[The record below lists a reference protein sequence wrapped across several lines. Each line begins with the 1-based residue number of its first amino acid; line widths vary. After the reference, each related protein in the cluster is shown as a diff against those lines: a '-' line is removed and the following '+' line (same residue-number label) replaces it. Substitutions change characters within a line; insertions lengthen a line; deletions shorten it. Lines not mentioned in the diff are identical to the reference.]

1 MPKPVNEQICLN
13 DVLDSVTA
21 LFNETENAA
30 ITLEMPDE
38 RIMIFADKNQVIR
51 VFNNVIKNAIQA
63 IPDDREGI
71 IAVSLESNEH
81 RALVK
86 VKDNGRGIGDEEKDK
101 VFVPNFTT
109 KSSGMGI
116 GLAMTKNIVE
126 GAGGYIWFE
135 STVSVGTTFY
145 IEFPLMTV

>member
-1 MPKPVNEQICLN
+1 
-13 DVLDSVTA
+13 
-21 LFNETENAA
+21 
-30 ITLEMPDE
+30 
-38 RIMIFADKNQVIR
+38 
-51 VFNNVIKNAIQA
+51 
-63 IPDDREGI
+63 
-71 IAVSLESNEH
+71 
-81 RALVK
+81 
-86 VKDNGRGIGDEEKDK
+86 DNGRGIGDEEKDK